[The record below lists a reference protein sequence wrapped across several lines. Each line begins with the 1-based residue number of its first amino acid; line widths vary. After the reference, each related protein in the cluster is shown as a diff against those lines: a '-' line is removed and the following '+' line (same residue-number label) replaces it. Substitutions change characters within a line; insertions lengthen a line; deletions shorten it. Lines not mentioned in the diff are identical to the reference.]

1 MQRNIELINIEN
13 DMDIQAIQ
21 MEQDAQNRQFEKS
34 RNNINMVS
42 GHVEIDN
49 MESIEN
55 QNNQSNKVLNR

>member
-1 MQRNIELINIEN
+1 MINIEN

-55 QNNQSNKVLNR
+55 QNNQSNQVLNR